1 MTCMIKVN
9 YNFFSIILFL
19 TEELK
24 YFLFLCV
31 CEIIAFKSYTSKCG
45 RFKKDCS
52 DLIAAEKRK
61 EKPDLVELTKLGP
74 KNLAMFQSYDLP
86 EPLDHYKEEPCLEN
100 PKKKKQSKRKLEDL
114 KHDCDTCGGNS
125 V

>member
-1 MTCMIKVN
+1 M
-9 YNFFSIILFL
+9 
-19 TEELK
+19 
-24 YFLFLCV
+24 CV
-31 CEIIAFKSYTSKCG
+31 WIIAFKSYTSKCG

-74 KNLAMFQSYDLP
+74 KNLAMFQSYNLP
-86 EPLDHYKEEPCLEN
+86 EPLDHYKEEPCPEN